1 MNKYEEWWNKA
12 NKYKNKPVV
21 IDGIRFDSQ
30 KEGIRYKELKLLERA
45 GLIKDIKLQ
54 TTFELQPSFDKNGN
68 KFRAITYRADFDYIT
83 KDGKHIIEDVKSHIT
98 KTEVYKIKK
107 KMFEYKYPELTI
119 KEIE

>member
-1 MNKYEEWWNKA
+1 MNKYETWWNKA

-45 GLIKDIKLQ
+45 GLIKEIKLQ
-54 TTFELQPSFDKNGN
+54 TSFELQPSFSKNGN

-83 KDGKHIIEDVKSHIT
+83 KDGKHIIEDVKGIQTDVFKLKH
-98 KTEVYKIKK
+98 KL
-107 KMFEYKYPELTI
+107 FEYHYPELELRII
-119 KEIE
+119 K